1 MQPNNFDF
9 LRLFA
14 AAQVVLTHSVMHLGI
29 SVAETG
35 AVPGFL
41 LGVYLDSFHGVP
53 IFFVTSGFLISAA
66 WERNPNIP
74 VFARNRAL
82 RIFPGMWFCIA
93 VTVLTASLFG
103 FDFLRLDAAF
113 WAIAQAV
120 GLIYTPE
127 FLSEFGFGSYN
138 GSLWTIPLELQFY
151 VIVPV
156 IYLLIAKGRNVTTVV
171 LLSFLSF
178 FFIALV
184 YRYLRS
190 QALNEFPGQE
200 TLELKLIR
208 YTFIPH
214 VYMFFFGVLLQRLN
228 VHKSGLIHGK
238 AALWIAGYL
247 LFHYFAPHNTLLN
260 VVRLLFLGVCT
271 ISIAYTLPE
280 LSKRFLGKT
289 DISYGIYIYH
299 GLLLNIFVQLGWIG
313 GWDNALA
320 VFALT
325 ILCGFLS
332 WIFVEKPCV
341 QRKKI
346 TIRT

>member
-1 MQPNNFDF
+1 
-9 LRLFA
+9 
-14 AAQVVLTHSVMHLGI
+14 
-29 SVAETG
+29 
-35 AVPGFL
+35 
-41 LGVYLDSFHGVP
+41 
-53 IFFVTSGFLISAA
+53 
-66 WERNPNIP
+66 
-74 VFARNRAL
+74 
-82 RIFPGMWFCIA
+82 
-93 VTVLTASLFG
+93 
-103 FDFLRLDAAF
+103 
-113 WAIAQAV
+113 
-120 GLIYTPE
+120 
-127 FLSEFGFGSYN
+127 
-138 GSLWTIPLELQFY
+138 
-151 VIVPV
+151 
-156 IYLLIAKGRNVTTVV
+156 
-171 LLSFLSF
+171 
-178 FFIALV
+178 
-184 YRYLRS
+184 
-190 QALNEFPGQE
+190 
-200 TLELKLIR
+200 
-208 YTFIPH
+208 
-214 VYMFFFGVLLQRLN
+214 LN

-247 LFHYFAPHNTLLN
+247 LFHYFAPHNALLN